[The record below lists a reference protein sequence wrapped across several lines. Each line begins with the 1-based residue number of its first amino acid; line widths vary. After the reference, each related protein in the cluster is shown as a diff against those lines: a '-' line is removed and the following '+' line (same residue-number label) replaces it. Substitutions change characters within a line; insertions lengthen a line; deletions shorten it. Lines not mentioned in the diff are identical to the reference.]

1 MLEFGEH
8 KIDILVATCVVGV
21 GEYVPNA
28 TNIIIEGAER
38 FGLAQLHQLRGRVGR
53 GAAHSTCILLY
64 AQPLGQLARA
74 RLKVIYENND
84 GFEIAKQ
91 DLRLRGPGEFIGA
104 RQSGLPLMR
113 YADLEDV
120 EMVASARNM
129 AEEMLEQNP
138 AQVDAH
144 LARWLGGREDLLK
157 A

>member
-1 MLEFGEH
+1 MPISLGGLF
-8 KIDILVATCVVGV
+8 KI
-21 GEYVPNA
+21 
-28 TNIIIEGAER
+28 TNNQA
-38 FGLAQLHQLRGRVGR
+38 
-53 GAAHSTCILLY
+53 
-64 AQPLGQLARA
+64 
-74 RLKVIYENND
+74 
-84 GFEIAKQ
+84 
-91 DLRLRGPGEFIGA
+91 
-104 RQSGLPLMR
+104 PLMR